1 MIAVTKWEDL
11 GRFENA
17 WLSARYH
24 FSFGE
29 FRDPARLGWGA
40 LRVWNDDRV
49 KAGGGFGMH
58 PHRDMEI
65 VTVMRKGVLTHRDS
79 LGNEGRIGAG
89 EVQAMSAGTGIVHSE
104 RNEGAGDA
112 ELFQIWIEP
121 RATGLTPRW
130 SQARIAIAERPGEIV
145 ALASGR
151 TNRGEALEIAQD
163 ASVLAVDLPRGQ
175 RARHVLEP
183 GRRAYLV
190 STRGAVAV
198 NNRRLDARGGAA
210 VEGVGEIELRAI
222 EDGEIIIVD
231 VS

>member
-1 MIAVTKWEDL
+1 MIAVTPWERL
-11 GRFENA
+11 GRFDND

-29 FRDPARLGWGA
+29 FRDPALLGWGA
-40 LRVWNDDRV
+40 LGVWNDDRV

-65 VTVMRKGVLTHRDS
+65 VTFMRKGVLTHRDS
-79 LGNEGRIGAG
+79 LGNEGHIAAG

-104 RNEGAGDA
+104 RNEAVGDA

-121 RATGLTPRW
+121 RAKGLTPRW

-145 ALASGR
+145 TLASGR
-151 TNRGEALEIAQD
+151 ANRGEALEIAQD

-183 GRRAYLV
+183 GRRVYLV
-190 STRGAVAV
+190 PTRGAIAV
-198 NNRRLDARGGAA
+198 NDQRLDARGGAA
-210 VEGVGEIELRAI
+210 VEGVNEIELRAI
-222 EDGEIIIVD
+222 EDSEIVIVD
-231 VS
+231 VT